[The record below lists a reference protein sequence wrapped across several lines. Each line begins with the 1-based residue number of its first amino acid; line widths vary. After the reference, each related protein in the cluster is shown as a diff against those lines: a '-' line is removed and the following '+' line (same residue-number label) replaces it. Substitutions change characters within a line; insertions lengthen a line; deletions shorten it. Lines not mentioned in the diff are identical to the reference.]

1 MKNILVI
8 GATSAIAQA
17 FVRSMAVG
25 DNRLVLVARDIDKL
39 NAVKN
44 NIRIKNDVNIA
55 TFVLDVNNHDKIDDM
70 LNASKSFL
78 DHINIILIA
87 HGTLPNQE
95 KCNSNINLAR
105 QEFNTNATS
114 TILLCQKIGNL
125 LEKQKS
131 GLLAVITSVAGDRGR
146 QSNYIYGSAKGAV
159 NIFLQGL
166 RNRLTK
172 SNVSVLTVK
181 PGFVDTPMT
190 AHLSKNPLFSKPEKI
205 AKGIVRAINK
215 NKSKEI
221 YLPGYWRII
230 MFIIKAIP
238 GKIFNKLSL

>member
-70 LNASKSFL
+70 LNSSKSFL

-172 SNVSVLTVK
+172 SDVSVLTVK

-190 AHLSKNPLFSKPEKI
+190 AHLSKNPLFSKPDTI